1 MNFQEDY
8 ARLND
13 DELLMIAASRADLVQ
28 EATLAMDSEMA
39 KRGLSYQEA
48 RAKKRE
54 VARLEFKELR
64 RRRPSPWVRKYFVA
78 RMNGWMS
85 LLLALGA
92 PTLVIS
98 LESSHTIPEDWALPI
113 LFACMGVVI
122 AISVVQPWL
131 RKTVSFWL
139 SLVISCAVQLLVG
152 HWISMHPVPH
162 LRRGLEGAGIL
173 AIPLGYAVGA
183 VLFVLLQKLRPKE
196 DPQLKS
202 L

>member
-1 MNFQEDY
+1 
-8 ARLND
+8 
-13 DELLMIAASRADLVQ
+13 
-28 EATLAMDSEMA
+28 
-39 KRGLSYQEA
+39 
-48 RAKKRE
+48 
-54 VARLEFKELR
+54 
-64 RRRPSPWVRKYFVA
+64 
-78 RMNGWMS
+78 MNGWMM
-85 LLLALGA
+85 LLLILGV

-113 LFACMGVVI
+113 LFACMGTVVPVS
-122 AISVVQPWL
+122 AVQPWL
-131 RKTVSFWL
+131 MKTVSFWP

-152 HWISMHPVPH
+152 HWISMHPMPH